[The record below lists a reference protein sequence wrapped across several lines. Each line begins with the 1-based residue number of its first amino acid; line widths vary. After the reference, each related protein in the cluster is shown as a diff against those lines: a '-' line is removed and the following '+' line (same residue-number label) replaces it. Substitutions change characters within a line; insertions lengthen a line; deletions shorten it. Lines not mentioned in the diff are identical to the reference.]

1 MITFKGKKP
10 DEITIEDVKEMARME
25 LNHLPVNN
33 RAQMESVILTAS
45 EIVQLE
51 EFKQE
56 EAVNRVRETMS
67 RVHSSI
73 TEKIIETAF
82 LQAR

>member
-25 LNHLPVNN
+25 SNHLPVNN

-56 EAVNRVRETMS
+56 EAVNRVREKMN
-67 RVHSSI
+67 RVHSEI
-73 TEKIIETAF
+73 TEKILKTAF
-82 LQAR
+82 